1 MSESITIISL
11 YMTNIKSNLF
21 LFHNFISISEKKLC
35 GISSRQVRPEM
46 APILLI
52 YVMLVSSKSMYILD
66 TSVSRIYLVWAEIDD
81 YFIGFYL

>member
-1 MSESITIISL
+1 
-11 YMTNIKSNLF
+11 MT
-21 LFHNFISISEKKLC
+21 
-35 GISSRQVRPEM
+35 RQVRPEM

-81 YFIGFYL
+81 YFIGFYLCQGNSSCSHNLRVNQLAHFVGFHEI